1 MTDMFPTWIES
12 LADDEQR
19 RVTWLL
25 IAAIFLILVYLFRR
39 SLNNWRE
46 GRRIARAAGRLGARM
61 LRNVR
66 LPDGMG
72 EEIGID
78 FLALAADAILV
89 IGVKRYDGFI
99 FGSAQTDEWTQ
110 NLRNHSYKFPNPDV
124 CLQRQVGAVKILVPG
139 IPVRGVHLVA
149 DSAVF
154 PRDKPAN
161 VLQVSD
167 LCGIRRP
174 AVQEIPTQLQTA
186 WAGLAHELA

>member
-12 LADDEQR
+12 LADSEQR

-110 NLRNHSYKFPNPDV
+110 NLHNHSYKFPNPDV

-139 IPVRGVHLVA
+139 IPVRGVHLFA

-167 LCGIRRP
+167 LCGIRCP

-186 WAGLAHELA
+186 WAGLTHELA